1 MEWVLMPIY
10 IGTAIFGIGVT
21 IIDMMGFI
29 GNNEGEGDAEVA
41 DGIHGEDIDGD
52 FDGDGDFDH
61 DADFDHDGDA
71 DHADDFGDDGDADAD
86 VAHGDDDLSK
96 IAHDSKTKK
105 NPLLSL
111 LSLLRSA
118 VYFSMGFGPVG
129 IVAILVGYKGVTN
142 LFWSVPVGVIALIIT
157 RSIRKIQANK
167 LDSQLKD
174 SELIM
179 AEAEVIVSIKPGMMG
194 KVRVKLDRGVS
205 DRYARAEEQSK
216 GYPVGSKVRVVNIS
230 EECLFVSDKDFSS
243 ES

>member
-1 MEWVLMPIY
+1 MEWLLMPIY
-10 IGTAIFGIGVT
+10 IGTAVFGIGVT
-21 IIDMMGFI
+21 IVDMLGFI

-41 DGIHGEDIDGD
+41 DGIHGEDVDGD
-52 FDGDGDFDH
+52 FD
-61 DADFDHDGDA
+61 ADGDA
-71 DHADDFGDDGDADAD
+71 HGDHHGDDFGHDDGDAEGDD
-86 VAHGDDDLSK
+86 THGEDDLSK
-96 IAHDSKTKK
+96 IAHDRKGVK
-105 NPLLSL
+105 NPLLNL

-142 LFWSVPVGVIALIIT
+142 LFWSIPVGIIALVIT
-157 RSIRKIQANK
+157 KSVRKIQANK

-194 KVRVKLDRGVS
+194 KVRVKLDRGVT
-205 DRYARAEEQSK
+205 DRYARAEEKSK
-216 GYPVGSKVRVVNIS
+216 GYPVESKVRVVNIS

-243 ES
+243 DE

>member
-1 MEWVLMPIY
+1 MEWLMPVY
-10 IGTAIFGIGVT
+10 IGTAVFGIGVT

-29 GNNEGEGDAEVA
+29 GNNEAEGDAEVA
-41 DGIHGEDIDGD
+41 DGIHGEDV
-52 FDGDGDFDH
+52 GDGDFD
-61 DADFDHDGDA
+61 ADGDGDDGFDHDGHA
-71 DHADDFGDDGDADAD
+71 DHAEDFGDDSDADAD
-86 VAHGDDDLSK
+86 DAHGEDDLSK
-96 IAHDSKTKK
+96 IAHDRKLKK
-105 NPLLSL
+105 NPLLTL

-129 IVAILVGYKGVTN
+129 IVATMTGRKPLFT

-157 RSIRKIQANK
+157 QSVRKIQANK

-205 DRYARAEEQSK
+205 DRYARAEEKSK
-216 GYPVGSKVRVVNIS
+216 EYPVGSKVRVVNIS
-230 EECLFVSDKDFSS
+230 EECLFVSDKDFAT
-243 ES
+243 ED